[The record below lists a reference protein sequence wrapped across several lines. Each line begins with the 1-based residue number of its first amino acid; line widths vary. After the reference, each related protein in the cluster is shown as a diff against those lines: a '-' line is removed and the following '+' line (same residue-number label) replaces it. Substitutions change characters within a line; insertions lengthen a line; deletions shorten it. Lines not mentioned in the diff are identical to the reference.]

1 MGTFPIQ
8 EEEHDPIGETAD
20 YAFGHDLLKAAKRF
34 MQRTTANSRRTSGCL
49 PTPRLLGVSAQDPR
63 YERTSSSRISPVP
76 TSPTCNVTG
85 IWPLVWDS
93 QVKTA
98 SAQKFTDAST
108 KKYGKLPEN
117 QAWGDY
123 MSTKTSRRR

>member
-1 MGTFPIQ
+1 VGAYRRRDFS
-8 EEEHDPIGETAD
+8 A
-20 YAFGHDLLKAAKRF
+20 YLLKIRDAKGH
-34 MQRTTANSRRTSGCL
+34 RRL
-49 PTPRLLGVSAQDPR
+49 
-63 YERTSSSRISPVP
+63 RISPMP

-98 SAQKFTDAST
+98 SAQKFTDAFT
-108 KKYGKLPEN
+108 KKYGKPPEN